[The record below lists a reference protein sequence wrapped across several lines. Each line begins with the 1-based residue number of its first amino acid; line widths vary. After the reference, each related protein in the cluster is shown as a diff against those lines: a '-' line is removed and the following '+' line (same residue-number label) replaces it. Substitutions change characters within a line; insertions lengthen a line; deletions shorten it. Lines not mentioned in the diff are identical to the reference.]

1 MSVVA
6 TKKSA
11 DSANERLNRD
21 AYILLS
27 VLTSQLSADI
37 ERLCKEFGITEAHF
51 RVLWA
56 VCQSSSVDGIAMGE
70 IADGLINRAADLTRL
85 VDKLVKLRYV
95 QRIQSPDD
103 RRKMIV
109 HATTNGRKVFNK
121 IAALVKHLHVE
132 QWDGLTQSELRE
144 LKRLLNKALDSRV
157 SRDERKAWQV

>member
-1 MSVVA
+1 MVA

-11 DSANERLNRD
+11 DSAIERLNRD

-37 ERLCKEFGITEAHF
+37 ERLCKEVDLTEAHF

-85 VDKLVKLRYV
+85 VDKLVKLKYV
-95 QRIQSPDD
+95 ERVQSPSD

-109 HATTNGRKVFNK
+109 HVTANGRKVFNK
-121 IAALVKHLHVE
+121 LAASVKDLHVD
-132 QWDGLTQSELRE
+132 QWNGLNQSELRE

>member
-11 DSANERLNRD
+11 DSAIERLNRD

-37 ERLCKEFGITEAHF
+37 ERLCKEVELTEAHF

-85 VDKLVKLRYV
+85 VDKLVKLKYV
-95 QRIQSPDD
+95 ERVQSPDD

-109 HATTNGRKVFNK
+109 HVTNNGRKVFNK
-121 IAALVKHLHVE
+121 IAASVKDLHIE

-144 LKRLLNKALDSRV
+144 LKRLLNKALESRV
-157 SRDERKAWQV
+157 TWEDRKAWQV